1 MIYVNLEREVAATSL
16 ELTMSFLAPHI
27 MKKSLIVAAMMLLT
41 AAAQA
46 QTITASDVMATY
58 QNAVNNSD
66 SKYCYNAD
74 VELTKKVAVAMPF
87 RRFDLT

>member
-1 MIYVNLEREVAATSL
+1 
-16 ELTMSFLAPHI
+16 

-58 QNAVNNSD
+58 QNAVNNTD
-66 SKYCYNAD
+66 SKYCYNAE
-74 VELTKKVAVAMPF
+74 VEQGIVRTQYVYLQVKEG
-87 RRFDLT
+87 RFDLT